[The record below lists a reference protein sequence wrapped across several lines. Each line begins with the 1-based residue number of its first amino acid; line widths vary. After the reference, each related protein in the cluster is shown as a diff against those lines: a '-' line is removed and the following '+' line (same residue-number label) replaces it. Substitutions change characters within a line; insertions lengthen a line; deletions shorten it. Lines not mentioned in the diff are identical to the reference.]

1 MILSHG
7 RRWTGPSL
15 IITVLLCG
23 SCKSN
28 ERQPAETA
36 PSEKEA
42 PLQSRTPKIMN
53 PQAPAEKIVPTAMP
67 RVKREVLVG
76 GCLATCEDP
85 MESLKGF
92 LQGALDKD
100 LDTVRSHL
108 NTARLKY
115 NGHPLGD
122 AWAAQFLR
130 GELGKRRESIDKWLK
145 DWANWVDHIIDPAER
160 RLVDDAILVIERNQ
174 QYMLIQYHPPDRTPI
189 PNGART
195 GPVWRL
201 KLEPRGLEWLVTTI
215 DERPTQPRLR
225 PR

>member
-1 MILSHG
+1 MTLLYR
-7 RRWTGPSL
+7 RRWTGRSL
-15 IITVLLCG
+15 IMTVLLCA
-23 SCKSN
+23 SCK
-28 ERQPAETA
+28 PTVPTTAEKA
-36 PSEKEA
+36 PSETAA

-53 PQAPAEKIVPTAMP
+53 PEAPEKKAVPTAIP

-85 MESLKGF
+85 MASLKGF
-92 LQGALDKD
+92 LQGALVLD
-100 LDTVRSHL
+100 LDAVRSHL

-145 DWANWVDHIIDPAER
+145 DWAKWVDHIIDPAER

-174 QYMLIQYHPPDRTPI
+174 QYMLVQYHPPDRTPI